1 MDGVGHLLGEGER
14 EGVINS
20 SFVLLKILLLAAFFG
35 IIIRTS
41 KGLFETPAKPLKP
54 VCTVGP
60 PPYSA

>member
-14 EGVINS
+14 EGVINL
-20 SFVLLKILLLAAFFG
+20 SFVPLKILLLTFFG

>member
-20 SFVLLKILLLAAFFG
+20 SFVLLKILLLAFFG

-41 KGLFETPAKPLKP
+41 KGLFETPAKPFKL

>member
-14 EGVINS
+14 EGVINL
-20 SFVLLKILLLAAFFG
+20 SFVLLKILLLAFFG

-54 VCTVGP
+54 ACTVGP